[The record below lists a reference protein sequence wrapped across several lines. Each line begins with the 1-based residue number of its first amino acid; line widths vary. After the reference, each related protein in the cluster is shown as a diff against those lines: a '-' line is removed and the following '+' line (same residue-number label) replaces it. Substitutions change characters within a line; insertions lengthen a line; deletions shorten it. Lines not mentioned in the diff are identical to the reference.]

1 MTFSQLVRRLGR
13 RAGLEISRYR
23 PFAARRMQLLRVKK
37 ISTVIDVGAN
47 VGGYGAELRAFGYT
61 GQIISL
67 EPLASAFAELSRRA
81 GPDRNWECLNV
92 AAGERD
98 ADAIINVASES
109 VSSSLLPIRAEHRLG
124 APATVYTAQEHIR
137 LRRLDS
143 LDLAITSPA
152 MLKVDTQGYEA
163 HVIDGAPVILTTVAI
178 LECELSIAH
187 VYEGQPSF
195 RSMID
200 RASDLGFDLIDI
212 DPFFRERATGRVMS
226 MDAIF
231 VREGAPIGLPGGLPA
246 S

>member
-1 MTFSQLVRRLGR
+1 MTLNQFMKLVGR
-13 RAGLEISRYR
+13 RAGIEISRYR
-23 PFAARRMQLLRVKK
+23 PYAARRMQLLRENR
-37 ISTVIDVGAN
+37 IATVIDVGAN
-47 VGGYGAELRAFGYT
+47 TGGYGSELRAFGYT
-61 GQIISL
+61 GRIVSL
-67 EPLASAFAELSRRA
+67 EPLASPFAELVRRA
-81 GPDRNWECLNV
+81 EPDPNWQCLNI

-98 ADAIINVASES
+98 DKSIINIASES
-109 VSSSLLPIRAEHRLG
+109 ASSSLLPMRAEHGLG
-124 APATVYTAQEHIR
+124 APATFYTGQESIC